1 MKNLLFLALF
11 LCSCS
16 RRFDKVEPARGWQQP
31 ETRNTVHEKRYEV
44 GRAIL
49 PGALGFM
56 GGVMKTDTQRGK
68 FAQQAMFFSATVS
81 IGIGRKRP
89 TKFYLLDLGTGVA
102 GAALGF
108 TVKNQI
114 SKR

>member
-1 MKNLLFLALF
+1 MKSLLFLALF
-11 LCSCS
+11 LCSCT
-16 RRFDKVEPARGWQQP
+16 RHLDRVEPSRGMEQP
-31 ETRNTVHEKRYEV
+31 KQTKRVNYEA

-49 PGALGFM
+49 PGALGFI
-56 GGVMKTDTQRGK
+56 GGAMKTDTQRGK
-68 FAQQAMFFSATVS
+68 FAQQAIFFSATVS

-89 TKFYLLDLGTGVA
+89 TKFYLLDLGAGVA

-114 SKR
+114 KKK